1 MTCFFFFPV
10 VGYGSGVCVFC
21 GASRGFAQITLT
33 SAFKKCANLCF
44 FYYNSSKI
52 QFFLFFFFIL
62 YSKLCCFIRDSLLS
76 RPCALCIMTLAEAS
90 TSSLKQR
97 LHPGGFR

>member
-52 QFFLFFFFIL
+52 QFFLFFFLFYIPSYAVL
-62 YSKLCCFIRDSLLS
+62 YGIVCFRG
-76 RPCALCIMTLAEAS
+76 LAHCVS
-90 TSSLKQR
+90 
-97 LHPGGFR
+97 